1 MKLITIFLSF
11 LVSFSAQAGQHENAT
26 AASNVRVAT
35 QFMNTVLVE
44 PEVAQSLLHDDFDF
58 EFMGVSQLAGVVYD
72 KTTYFSE
79 WMVTVGQLIPG
90 GFRKLEVVE
99 AIGDDDG
106 VAIMVEG
113 DADGINGRYA
123 NEYVFVFKFSGV
135 QIVSLREYT
144 SDLLVETRL
153 YKQKIVADK

>member
-1 MKLITIFLSF
+1 MKLITVFLSL

-44 PEVAQSLLHDDFDF
+44 PEVAQSLLHYDLDC
-58 EFMGVSQLAGVVYD
+58 ECMGVSQLAGVVYD

-90 GFRKLEVVE
+90 GFRRLDVVD
-99 AIGDDDG
+99 AMGDDDG
-106 VAIMVEG
+106 VALMVEG

-123 NEYVFVFKFSGV
+123 NKYVFVFKFSGG

>member
-1 MKLITIFLSF
+1 VKLITIFLSL

-26 AASNVRVAT
+26 AASNVKVAT

-44 PEVAQSLLHDDFDF
+44 PEVAQSLLHDDFEF

-79 WMVTVGQLIPG
+79 WMVTVGQLIPD
-90 GFRKLEVVE
+90 GFRKLDVVD

-106 VAIMVEG
+106 VALMVEG

-123 NEYVFVFKFSGV
+123 NKYVFVFKFSGG

>member
-1 MKLITIFLSF
+1 
-11 LVSFSAQAGQHENAT
+11 
-26 AASNVRVAT
+26 
-35 QFMNTVLVE
+35 
-44 PEVAQSLLHDDFDF
+44 
-58 EFMGVSQLAGVVYD
+58 
-72 KTTYFSE
+72 
-79 WMVTVGQLIPG
+79 MVTVGQLIPD
-90 GFRKLEVVE
+90 GFRKLDVVD

-106 VAIMVEG
+106 VALMVEG

-123 NEYVFVFKFSGV
+123 NKYVFVFKFSGG

>member
-1 MKLITIFLSF
+1 MLLIKRIIEFLCHKLTLY
-11 LVSFSAQAGQHENAT
+11 EWN
-26 AASNVRVAT
+26 R
-35 QFMNTVLVE
+35 
-44 PEVAQSLLHDDFDF
+44 
-58 EFMGVSQLAGVVYD
+58 GVVD
-72 KTTYFSE
+72 
-79 WMVTVGQLIPG
+79 
-90 GFRKLEVVE
+90 

-106 VAIMVEG
+106 VALMVEG

-123 NEYVFVFKFSGV
+123 NKYVFVFKFSDG

>member
-1 MKLITIFLSF
+1 
-11 LVSFSAQAGQHENAT
+11 
-26 AASNVRVAT
+26 
-35 QFMNTVLVE
+35 LVE

-90 GFRKLEVVE
+90 GFRKLDVVD

-106 VAIMVEG
+106 VALMVEG

-123 NEYVFVFKFSGV
+123 NKYVFVFKFSGG